1 VRPYFPALETIS
13 SRLSRALNEGCITNN
28 GPYVQDFEAL
38 LAKYL
43 GAPVLC
49 FGSGQAALTAML
61 MASEIQGQEVI
72 IPSFTFAA
80 TPNAVL
86 AAGGIPV
93 FADVSIDTLTLS
105 PIDVEKRI
113 TEQTGAILAV
123 DAYGI
128 GADYQILIKIAK
140 KHRIKLLRDSAPAFG
155 TICSGQNDVTGIY
168 SFHATKAFAVGEGGC
183 IVSHDESLMARAKL
197 IRNFGLDKNHAWR
210 LPGINGKMT
219 EISAII
225 GIQSLKGWPDRL
237 NERQK
242 VKARL
247 DAVLTGIDGL
257 TVIMTPAGQSVS
269 WCYAPA
275 LIDPIAFGCSRDEL
289 QRQLEANGIYTRK
302 YYPACHM
309 ENFISDSD
317 PLGSD
322 LRGIGLPRTERSAS
336 QVLALPCYE
345 SMTMTECQRIG
356 DTIRNIQNMVSTV
369 YS

>member
-1 VRPYFPALETIS
+1 MRPYFPALATIS
-13 SRLSRALNEGCITNN
+13 QRLSRALDEGCITNN
-28 GPYVQDFEAL
+28 GPYVLDFEAL
-38 LAKYL
+38 LSKYL
-43 GAPVLC
+43 GAPALC
-49 FGSGQAALTAML
+49 FASGQAALTALL
-61 MASEIQGQEVI
+61 MASEIYGQEVI
-72 IPSFTFAA
+72 CPSFTFPA
-80 TPNAVL
+80 TPDAVL

-93 FADVSIDTLTLS
+93 FADISVDTLTLS

-113 TEQTGAILAV
+113 TQQTGAILTV

-128 GADYQILIKIAK
+128 GADYTTLQKIAK

-155 TICSGQNDVTGIY
+155 TICHSQENISGVY

-197 IRNFGLDKNHAWR
+197 IRNFGLDKNHSWR

-247 DAVLTGIDGL
+247 DAYLTGITGL
-257 TVIMTPAGQSVS
+257 TVIHTPAGQSVS
-269 WCYAPA
+269 WCYCPV

-289 QRQLEANGIYTRK
+289 QRQLDAFNIFTRK
-302 YYPACHM
+302 YYPACHK
-309 ENFISDSD
+309 ENFSVY
-317 PLGSD
+317 SD
-322 LRGIGLPRTERSAS
+322 LRGTDLPRTERIAS

-345 SMTMTECQRIG
+345 SMTPMECCRVGQ
-356 DTIRNIQNMVSTV
+356 TISNIQNMVSTV